1 MNCTLKEEWE
11 SSLVG
16 GCEGGINRR
25 GVQRKDG
32 GTRKGFSKH
41 REPLRVYGQFS
52 KLQVNQNVRSRG

>member
-16 GCEGGINRR
+16 GYEGGINR
-25 GVQRKDG
+25 GGMQRKDS
-32 GTRKGFSKH
+32 GTRKGFSRH
-41 REPLRVYGQFS
+41 REPLREYGQFR